1 MTIETGPSDLEDCAR
16 PNGFEIDLGVIAVA
30 MPFIS
35 GIWIL
40 VKNPDWRGFDAGGE
54 SLAAPRGVSDASR
67 RCKQRPSKFSSD
79 NGFFSQIEFALVT
92 LKIAHNGLRYN
103 CFRPMS

>member
-16 PNGFEIDLGVIAVA
+16 PNRFEIDLGVIAVA

-35 GIWIL
+35 GICTRDPE
-40 VKNPDWRGFDAGGE
+40 NCF
-54 SLAAPRGVSDASR
+54 
-67 RCKQRPSKFSSD
+67 
-79 NGFFSQIEFALVT
+79 
-92 LKIAHNGLRYN
+92 NGLRFN